1 MMTLLP
7 DDIDKTEA
15 GFAWDFTRPAA
26 LIAAEL
32 LEFYIPEIIKLMFPQ
47 WSNGKYLD
55 YLAKMARVERKAPNF
70 ATAQLKITGSPGT
83 IIPTGTVFAT
93 PATSDSS
100 SIEFAA
106 LEDAVIGD
114 DGTVMITVQALVAG
128 LAQMSMPE
136 RSRLCR
142 FLLMVS
148 MAFQMLRKPQEE
160 PRKSLTMS

>member
-1 MMTLLP
+1 MEEFIAPDFLSGCDVDTIHEKMMTLLP

-83 IIPTGTVFAT
+83 IIP
-93 PATSDSS
+93 D
-100 SIEFAA
+100 
-106 LEDAVIGD
+106 
-114 DGTVMITVQALVAG
+114 
-128 LAQMSMPE
+128 
-136 RSRLCR
+136 
-142 FLLMVS
+142 
-148 MAFQMLRKPQEE
+148 
-160 PRKSLTMS
+160 RKSVV